1 VPQELVVMV
10 GLQGAGKSTW
20 VARHLAGT
28 HVVVSKDH
36 WPNARHREARQR
48 RVVAGL
54 LAEGASVVVDN
65 TDPSPAERAP
75 LVQLAAAAGVPARAV
90 FLDVPLEMCRQRNG
104 ARAGRA
110 RVPEVGLLS
119 TAARLVPP
127 STGEGFADVV
137 VVREVAQAAGPDDDR
152 GRGTEAVASPE
163 GSRAH
168 TCLRPG
174 SLHQP

>member
-1 VPQELVVMV
+1 VPFQELVVMV

-20 VARHLAGT
+20 VAGHLPT

-54 LAEGASVVVDN
+54 LAEGVSVVVDN

-75 LVQLAAAAGVPARAV
+75 LLELAAVAGIPVRAV
-90 FLDVPLEMCRQRNG
+90 FLDTPLDTCRLRNDG
-104 ARAGRA
+104 RTGRA
-110 RVPEVGLLS
+110 RVPEAGLHS

-127 STGEGFADVV
+127 TTAEGFTEVR
-137 VVREVAQAAGPDDDR
+137 VVREETQAAGPEDDR

-168 TCLRPG
+168 TCFRSG
-174 SLHQP
+174 SVHQP